1 MNLLLKNI
9 CYYFVAVLFLL
20 LQGICMIFAGIYHLW
35 QLLRY
40 QVQCLRYPP
49 PPGGMYGNM
58 ARAYKN
64 RQDTPHKPNN

>member
-1 MNLLLKNI
+1 MSLLLKNI
-9 CYYFVAVLFLL
+9 GYYFVAALFLL
-20 LQGICMIFAGIYHLW
+20 LQGFSMIFAGIYHLW

-58 ARAYKN
+58 VKGYKN
-64 RQDTPHKPNN
+64 KDHRR

>member
-20 LQGICMIFAGIYHLW
+20 FQGICMIFAGIYHLW
-35 QLLRY
+35 QLLCY

-58 ARAYKN
+58 ARMYKN
-64 RQDTPHKPNN
+64 KRR

>member
-9 CYYFVAVLFLL
+9 CYYLVGVLFLL
-20 LQGICMIFAGIYHLW
+20 LQGVSMIFAVIYRLW
-35 QLLRY
+35 HHLRY

-58 ARAYKN
+58 VRSYKN
-64 RQDTPHKPNN
+64 KMR

>member
-9 CYYFVAVLFLL
+9 CYYFVAILFLL
-20 LQGICMIFAGIYHLW
+20 LQGFSMILAGIYHLW
-35 QLLRY
+35 QHLRY

-58 ARAYKN
+58 ARRCKN
-64 RQDTPHKPNN
+64 K

>member
-9 CYYFVAVLFLL
+9 CYYFVAALFLL
-20 LQGICMIFAGIYHLW
+20 FQGICMIFAGIYHLW

-40 QVQCLRYPP
+40 QIQCLSYP

-58 ARAYKN
+58 ARMYKN

>member
-9 CYYFVAVLFLL
+9 CYYFVAILFLL
-20 LQGICMIFAGIYHLW
+20 FQGICMIFAGIYHLW

-58 ARAYKN
+58 VRSYKN
-64 RQDTPHKPNN
+64 KMR

>member
-9 CYYFVAVLFLL
+9 CYYFVAILFLL
-20 LQGICMIFAGIYHLW
+20 FQGICMIFAGIYHLW

-49 PPGGMYGNM
+49 PPGEMYGNM
-58 ARAYKN
+58 VRVYKN
-64 RQDTPHKPNN
+64 KDHRR

>member
-9 CYYFVAVLFLL
+9 CYYFVAILFLL
-20 LQGICMIFAGIYHLW
+20 FQGICMVFAGIYHLW

-64 RQDTPHKPNN
+64 KDNRR